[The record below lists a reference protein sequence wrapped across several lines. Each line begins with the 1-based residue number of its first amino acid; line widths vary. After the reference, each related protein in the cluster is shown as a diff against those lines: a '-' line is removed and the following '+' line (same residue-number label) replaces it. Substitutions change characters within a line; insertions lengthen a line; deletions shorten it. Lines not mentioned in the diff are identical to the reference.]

1 MTNKYN
7 ESNEKNYIKITK
19 LNKVSMDFFVDI
31 FYDEGITKSFKFLV
45 QEIKLFFKNW
55 KEIERILIS
64 NFRDFYESVIL

>member
-45 QEIKLFFKNW
+45 QEINYFSK
-55 KEIERILIS
+55 IEKR
-64 NFRDFYESVIL
+64 